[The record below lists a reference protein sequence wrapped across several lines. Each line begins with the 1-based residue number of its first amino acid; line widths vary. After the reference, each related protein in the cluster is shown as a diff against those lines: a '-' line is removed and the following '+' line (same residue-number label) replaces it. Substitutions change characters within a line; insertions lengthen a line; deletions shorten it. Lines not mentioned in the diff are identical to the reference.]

1 MFKLF
6 TVLLSLVVSAG
17 SFATEV
23 PKQFRGT
30 WAYPSCEQ
38 PTETVL
44 LYHQA
49 YLWIG
54 SRGTELRGVS
64 LAKAQPADWTR
75 VEDSNGTPYFFKLNS
90 PDKLA
95 ETFLPRGATKQAT
108 PTKEW
113 GSVVYESCKGQLPA
127 ELVLLHSEPVAL
139 LNVIEEI
146 APWCSTD
153 RARCVKALFDALD
166 VSRDGSLSKAEI
178 ARAVRIG
185 AYLTAVSGNEYPSTE
200 QLSGVTLAAI
210 RMGPEISEAIINS
223 FDYDN
228 SGGVSLTELS
238 LNREQLF
245 GQTTATGANPNTSV
259 ERAKK
264 SLKPLEDMFRG
275 LMR

>member
-1 MFKLF
+1 MFKLV

-17 SFATEV
+17 SYASDV
-23 PKQFRGT
+23 PKEFRGT

-38 PTETVL
+38 PVETVL
-44 LYHQA
+44 LYHRA

-95 ETFLPRGATKQAT
+95 ETFLPRGATKQAS
-108 PTKEW
+108 PTKDW

-127 ELVLLHSEPVAL
+127 ELVLLHSEPVWL
-139 LNVIEEI
+139 LDLIEEV

-153 RARCVKALFDALD
+153 RPRCVKALFDALD
-166 VSRDGSLSKAEI
+166 ISGDGNLSKAEI
-178 ARAVRIG
+178 ARIVRIG
-185 AYLTAVSGNEYPSTE
+185 AYLAAVSGDEYPSTE

-210 RMGPEISEAIINS
+210 RMGPTISGAIIDS

-228 SGGVSLTELS
+228 NGGVSLQELS

-245 GQTTATGANPNTSV
+245 GQATPSGSSSDQDID
-259 ERAKK
+259 RAKK
-264 SLKPLEDMFRG
+264 SLKPLEEMFRG

>member
-17 SFATEV
+17 SYATDV

-30 WAYPSCEQ
+30 WAYPSCAQ
-38 PTETVL
+38 PIETVL

-90 PDKLA
+90 PERLA

-108 PTKEW
+108 PTKDW
-113 GSVVYESCKGQLPA
+113 GSVVYESCKGQLPD
-127 ELVLLHSEPVAL
+127 ELVLLHGEPVSL
-139 LNVIEEI
+139 LNLIEDI

-153 RARCVKALFDALD
+153 RARCVKALFNALD
-166 VSRDGSLSKAEI
+166 VSGNGSLSKAEI

-185 AYLTAVSGNEYPSTE
+185 AYLAAVSGNEYPSSA
-200 QLSGVTLAAI
+200 QLMGVNLAAI
-210 RMGPEISEAIINS
+210 RMGPEISGAIIDS

-228 SGGVSLTELS
+228 SGGVSLSELS

-245 GQTTATGANPNTSV
+245 GQNTATGADPETSV